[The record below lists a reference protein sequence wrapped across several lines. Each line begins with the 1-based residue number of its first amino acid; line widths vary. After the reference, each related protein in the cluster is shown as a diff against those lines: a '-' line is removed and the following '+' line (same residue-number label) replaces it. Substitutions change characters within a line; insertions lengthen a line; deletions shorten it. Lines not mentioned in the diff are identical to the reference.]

1 MRTHKQPS
9 RVVPR
14 TMPPGTVPDPTAADR
29 DPTDPVQQ
37 LDEAQ
42 DFHVEPLD
50 VNVYPEAERQDEVDA
65 ALELSES
72 DEDEDERDEVDLD
85 DMTADERTA
94 ELGDVGELY
103 GVHLPPAQDPQ
114 RGTGPD
120 LGQYAES
127 ELGETWLETLE
138 TDTAEGGRCPSA
150 TSIRTTTATS
160 SAATTR
166 PRAAI
171 ARSPTRAPAGP
182 PASEPRASDRVRA

>member
-14 TMPPGTVPDPTAADR
+14 TIPPGTVPDPTAADR
-29 DPTDPVQQ
+29 DPSDPVQQ

-50 VNVYPEAERQDEVDA
+50 VNVYPEAERQDEIDA
-65 ALELSES
+65 ALDLAES
-72 DEDEDERDEVDLD
+72 DEDEDERDVVDPD

-114 RGTGPD
+114 RGSGPE

-127 ELGETWLETLE
+127 DLGQTWLETLE
-138 TDTAEGGRCPSA
+138 TDTAEGGPVPERDVDPNDDSDELGGHHS
-150 TSIRTTTATS
+150 TESGD
-160 SAATTR
+160 R
-166 PRAAI
+166 PVADKG
-171 ARSPTRAPAGP
+171 SGGPAGL
-182 PASEPRASDRVRA
+182 

>member
-1 MRTHKQPS
+1 MRTHKHPS

-14 TMPPGTVPDPTAADR
+14 TIPPATFPDPTAADR
-29 DPTDPVQQ
+29 DPSDPVQQ
-37 LDEAQ
+37 LDEGQ

-50 VNVYPEAERQDEVDA
+50 VNVYPEAERQDEIDA

-72 DEDEDERDEVDLD
+72 DQDEDERDEVDPD

-103 GVHLPPAQDPQ
+103 GVHLPPAQDPE

-120 LGQYAES
+120 LGQYAGS

-138 TDTAEGGRCPSA
+138 TDTAEGGPTPEREVDPNDDSDELGGHHS
-150 TSIRTTTATS
+150 TESGD
-160 SAATTR
+160 R
-166 PRAAI
+166 PVADKG
-171 ARSPTRAPAGP
+171 SGGP
-182 PASEPRASDRVRA
+182 GGL